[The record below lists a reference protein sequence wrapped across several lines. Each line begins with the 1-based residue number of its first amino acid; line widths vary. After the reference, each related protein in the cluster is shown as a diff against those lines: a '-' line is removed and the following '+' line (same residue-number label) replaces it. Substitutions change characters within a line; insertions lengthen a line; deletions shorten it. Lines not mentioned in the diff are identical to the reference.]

1 MNAVL
6 AQAATHWQYIAPLLS
21 APESEEEYDEKV
33 EALDE
38 ILNLVGDDENH
49 YLSSLAA
56 RLGDLLEAYDGRV
69 RPMPVAQD
77 TDVLRYL
84 MEEHGIT
91 QNDLPEIGAQSV
103 VSSILSGKRNLNW
116 RQICGLSDRFGI
128 PTDVFKQRKTLRD
141 IS

>member
-6 AQAATHWQYIAPLLS
+6 DQAATHWQYIAPLLS

-56 RLGDLLEAYDGRV
+56 RLGDLLEAYDERV

-91 QNDLPEIGAQSV
+91 QNDLPEIV
-103 VSSILSGKRNLNW
+103 
-116 RQICGLSDRFGI
+116 
-128 PTDVFKQRKTLRD
+128 P
-141 IS
+141 